1 MILVTGAKGFVGRS
15 LMRALQREG
24 HSVRAFEGHI
34 NDLQQLTDALE
45 DVDVVYH
52 LASAETRGRARHLQ
66 QIDVQGTER
75 LLRAARRAGVQRIV
89 LTSRLNADP
98 NSIFPL
104 LQAKGEA
111 ERLIRR
117 SEIPFTIVRS
127 ATLFGMDDRFLN
139 VIASLA
145 AWSWPLLWLP
155 GGGEVAL
162 QPLWVEDMVR
172 CLVRLL
178 DRPDLVGQTVSI
190 AGEERLRY
198 REVALMVIDAAGLK
212 RIPVKVDLRIVRS
225 VRSLTMGWWRHPP
238 VTKFFLNRF
247 SVPDVAPFDSVLH
260 TFGFRPERL
269 VDHMAYLRRRGLRLR
284 LFRLK

>member
-1 MILVTGAKGFVGRS
+1 MILVTGANGFIGRS
-15 LMRALQREG
+15 LMRALQRQ
-24 HSVRAFEGHI
+24 SYPVRAFEGHI
-34 NDLQQLTDALE
+34 NDLQQLSDAL
-45 DVDVVYH
+45 DGVDFVYH
-52 LASAETRGRARHLQ
+52 LASAETRGRPRHLQ

-75 LLRAARRAGVQRIV
+75 LIRAARRAGVQRIV
-89 LTSRLNADP
+89 LASRLNADA

-104 LQAKGEA
+104 LKAKGEA

-117 SEIPFTIVRS
+117 SEIPYTIVRS
-127 ATLFGMDDRFLN
+127 ATLFGLDDRFLN

-172 CLVRLL
+172 CLVALQK
-178 DRPDLVGQTVSI
+178 RPDLAGETVSI

-198 REVALMVIDAAGLK
+198 RELAVMVSEAAGLA
-212 RIPVKVDLRIVRS
+212 RIPVKVDLRLVRP
-225 VRSLTMGWWRHPP
+225 VRSLTMGWWRRPP

-247 SVPDVAPFDSVLH
+247 TIPEVAPFDSVIH

-269 VDHMAYLRRRGLRLR
+269 VDHIAYLRRRGLRFR
-284 LFRLK
+284 LFRL